1 MKPSTTL
8 TCSLALFVSCGLQIS
23 SEGETT
29 NSSHSSFFSTSSD
42 SDAVKGSGVVIEE
55 TRDVAPFDSIKV
67 GGSMNVILS
76 QGEPGPLR
84 IKAEDN
90 LAPLVVATVEGSELL
105 LETKGSYSTKV
116 GINVYVTT
124 ADIRSIKSGGS
135 ADVLCQGRVEVD
147 ELELDASGS
156 SDIECAVKAGTLVV
170 VAGGSSDVEVSGVV
184 DLLQVVAGGSSDVA
198 AFELVAAEA
207 DVKTSGSSDATVN
220 AKILRAHASGASD
233 IRYRGLPEK
242 LTSSDG
248 GAGSV
253 GPEGT

>member
-1 MKPSTTL
+1 MKLSTTL

-29 NSSHSSFFSTSSD
+29 SFSVSSD
-42 SDAVKGSGVVIEE
+42 SDTVKGSGVVIEE

-90 LAPLVVATVEGSELL
+90 LAPLVVATVNGSELTL
-105 LETKGSYSTKV
+105 KTTGSYSTKV

-170 VAGGSSDVEVSGVV
+170 FASGSSGVV
-184 DLLQVVAGGSSDVA
+184 DLLQVVAGGSSGVA

-233 IRYRGLPEK
+233 IRFRGLPEN
-242 LTSSDG
+242 LTSSDSG
-248 GAGSV
+248 SGSV

>member
-8 TCSLALFVSCGLQIS
+8 ACSLALFFSCGLQIS

-29 NSSHSSFFSTSSD
+29 SSSHSSFFSTSSD

-67 GGSMNVILS
+67 EGSMSVILS

-84 IKAEDN
+84 IKVEDN
-90 LAPLVVATVEGSELL
+90 LAPLLVVTVKGSELTL
-105 LETKGSYSTKV
+105 KTTGSYSTKV
-116 GINVYVTT
+116 GIEVYATT

-135 ADVLCQGRVEVD
+135 SDVLCQGKLEVD
-147 ELELDASGS
+147 KLELDASGS
-156 SDIECAVKAGTLVV
+156 SNIECAVKARSLIVL
-170 VAGGSSDVEVSGVV
+170 ASGSSGVEVSGVA
-184 DLLQVVAGGSSDVA
+184 DLLQVAASGSSGVA

-207 DVKTSGSSDATVN
+207 GVKATGASGASVN
-220 AKILRAHASGASD
+220 AKVLRAYASGASD
-233 IRYRGLPEK
+233 IRYRGLPEN
-242 LTSSDG
+242 LTSSDS